1 MNRYAQTPR
10 LIVTSLA
17 TLAVL
22 AACRGTTPVV
32 TAALPPP
39 TLPTPSVRSEWLMA
53 QSVVLDLIADNKPAA
68 AESALLQFTRNFART
83 PEGDRARWWR
93 TLIRAEVRA
102 TSGEATVALALLD
115 SLLSDSIVTEVRAEA
130 MLMRRSISA
139 IDSLRRVEVRRRTQ
153 ATQLAGERLDEIKTA
168 RDSLARLQT
177 EIVRL
182 RRRLRAV
189 P

>member
-1 MNRYAQTPR
+1 MNRHVRTPP
-10 LIVTSLA
+10 LSLA
-17 TLAVL
+17 SIATIALL

-32 TAALPPP
+32 IAGLPPP
-39 TLPTPSVRSEWLMA
+39 TLPTPSVRSEWLMT
-53 QSVVLDLIADNKPAA
+53 QTVVLDLIADNKPAA

-93 TLIRAEVRA
+93 TLMRAEARV
-102 TSGEATVALALLD
+102 TSGEATVAIALLD

-130 MLMRRSISA
+130 ILMRRSISA

-153 ATQLAGERLDEIKTA
+153 ATQLAGERLDEIKTT
-168 RDSLARLQT
+168 RDSLARSQT

-182 RRRLRAV
+182 RRRLRAA